1 MRRRRRGHTIV
12 ELMIAGFLL
21 GVVLTVSGRLA
32 WLASR
37 SKSTSEA
44 QNSTFRQASIALERL
59 QREALHTQE
68 IYGPEAVRQPASP
81 SLPIDITSANR
92 LVLHSR
98 SGSSPSGH
106 AVIAYHRDPVK
117 EELIRTTYEVAYNR
131 LLPATQVVLDPPKV
145 VATGVTSFQ
154 VYQIDVGERS
164 TSENLSIRLVVRNKD
179 ARRAQ
184 GLPLATEVRL
194 AR

>member
-1 MRRRRRGHTIV
+1 MRRRPDGHTIV

-44 QNSTFRQASIALERL
+44 QNNTFRYASIAFERM
-59 QREALHTQE
+59 QREAMHTQE
-68 IYGPEAVRQPASP
+68 IYGPP
-81 SLPIDITSANR
+81 SFRPVAPSTPVEITTANP

-98 SGSSPSGH
+98 SGTSASGH
-106 AVIAYHRDPVK
+106 SVIAYHRDPVK
-117 EELIRTTYEVAYNR
+117 EELVRTTYEVNYNPG
-131 LLPATQVVLDPPKV
+131 LPATQVVLDDPKV

-154 VYQIDVGERS
+154 VYQIDPLERS
-164 TSENLSIRLVVRNKD
+164 TSENLALRMIVRNKD
-179 ARRAQ
+179 ARRAV

>member
-1 MRRRRRGHTIV
+1 MKSRRHAHTLPEV
-12 ELMIAGFLL
+12 MMAGFLL

-37 SKSTSEA
+37 SKSSSEA
-44 QNSTFRQASIALERL
+44 QNSTFRKASIALERM

-68 IYGPEAVRQPASP
+68 IYGPDAVRVPVTP
-81 SLPIDITSANR
+81 NVPVDILAANP

-98 SGSSPSGH
+98 SGNSPTGH
-106 AVIAYHRDPVK
+106 AVIAYYRDPIK
-117 EELIRTTYEVAYNR
+117 EELVRTTYQVTYNPTV
-131 LLPATQVVLDPPKV
+131 PASQVVLDKPKA

-154 VYQIDVGERS
+154 VYQVDVSERS
-164 TSENLSIRLVVRNKD
+164 TSQNLSFKLVVRNKD
-179 ARRAQ
+179 ARRSQ

>member
-1 MRRRRRGHTIV
+1 MRARTAGHTLV
-12 ELMIAGFLL
+12 ELMVAGFLL

-32 WLASR
+32 WLAAR

-44 QNSTFRQASIALERL
+44 QNNTFRYASIALERM
-59 QREALHTQE
+59 QREAMHTQE
-68 IYGPEAVRQPASP
+68 IYGPP
-81 SLPIDITSANR
+81 SFFPPNPSRVPVEITAANR

-98 SGSSPSGH
+98 SGTSPSGH
-106 AVIAYHRDPVK
+106 AVIAYYRDPAK
-117 EELIRTTYEVAYNR
+117 EELVRLTYEVNYNPN
-131 LLPATQVVLDPPKV
+131 LPATQIVLDPPKT

-154 VYQIDVGERS
+154 AYQIDPADRS
-164 TSENLSIRLVVRNKD
+164 TSENLSLRMVVRNKG
-179 ARRAQ
+179 ANRAQ

>member
-1 MRRRRRGHTIV
+1 MRARRGAHTIV
-12 ELMIAGFLL
+12 ELMVAGFLL

-44 QNSTFRQASIALERL
+44 QNNTFRFASIALERV

-68 IYGPEAVRQPASP
+68 LYGPNPFPTGAPVEVVA
-81 SLPIDITSANR
+81 ANR

-106 AVIAYHRDPVK
+106 AVIAYYRDPVK
-117 EELIRTTYEVAYNR
+117 EELVRMTFADSYNP
-131 LLPATQVVLDPPKV
+131 LIAASQVVLDPPRA
-145 VATGVTSFQ
+145 VAKGVTSFT
-154 VYQIDVGERS
+154 VYQIDGADRS
-164 TSENLSIRLVVRNKD
+164 TSENLSISLVVRNREAK
-179 ARRAQ
+179 RALA
-184 GLPLATEVRL
+184 LPLTTEVRL